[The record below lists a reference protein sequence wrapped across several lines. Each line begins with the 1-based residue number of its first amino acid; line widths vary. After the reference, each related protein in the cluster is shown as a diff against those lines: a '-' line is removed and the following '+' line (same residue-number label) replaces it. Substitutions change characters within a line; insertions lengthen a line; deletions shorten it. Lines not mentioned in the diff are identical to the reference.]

1 MGYNLINMKVILKQ
15 DVRGVGRK
23 GDVKDVNEGYA
34 NNFLLPKKLAE
45 FASKEN
51 VARFEKEKK
60 HKLAE
65 EEKQKK
71 EIAEK
76 FKILESQ
83 TVFLKKKANEKGH
96 LFEKI
101 KAEEVVAFINK
112 NFGIDIKPDFL
123 KMENPIKEIGETEIS
138 LEMMEVKGKIRVR
151 VEAL

>member
-1 MGYNLINMKVILKQ
+1 MKVILKQ

-23 GDVKDVNEGYA
+23 GDIKDVNEGYA

-51 VARFEKEKK
+51 VAKFEKEKK
-60 HKLAE
+60 HKQEE

-71 EIAEK
+71 EISEK

-83 TVFLKKKANEKGH
+83 TVFLKKKSNEKGH

-101 KAEEVVAFINK
+101 KPEEVTAFINK
-112 NFGIDIKPDFL
+112 NFGISINPEFL
-123 KMENPIKEIGETEIS
+123 KMENPIKEIGESEIS
-138 LEMMEVKGKIRVR
+138 LEMMEVKGKIKIR